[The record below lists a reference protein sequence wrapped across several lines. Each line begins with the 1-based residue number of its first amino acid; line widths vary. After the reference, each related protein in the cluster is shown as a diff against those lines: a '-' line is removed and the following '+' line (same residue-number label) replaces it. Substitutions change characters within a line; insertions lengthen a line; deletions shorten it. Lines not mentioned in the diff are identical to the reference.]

1 MLPYLNLSIIINA
14 IQIQKIYVHDK
25 LNEHFIK
32 VGQNLADKLPITE
45 TEPST
50 FIKQTFTNSFMFRGI
65 CTFEVSDLIKNLKMN
80 KATIGVPIKCIK
92 LANLSIS
99 EALTC
104 IFNLSLLQGVVPDIL
119 KISKVTPIDKGG
131 EMLDPTNYRPI
142 STLSSFN

>member
-14 IQIQKIYVHDK
+14 LQIQKIYVHDK

-32 VGQNLADKLPITE
+32 VGQNLADKLPFTE
-45 TEPST
+45 TEPLT
-50 FIKQTFTNSFMFRGI
+50 FIKQIFTNSFMFRGI
-65 CTFEVSDLIKNLKMN
+65 CEVSDLIKNLKIN

-119 KISKVTPIDKGG
+119 KISKVTLIDKGG
-131 EMLDPTNYRPI
+131 ETFDPTNYRPI
-142 STLSSFN
+142 FTLSSFN